1 MYLDSIQEDLELQ
14 VSSENVIGSR
24 MMQDFQ
30 DSYAK
35 DQEIYYQMCN
45 NGPGPD
51 SQNRTTVS
59 QQGESRLENNS
70 ENVNL
75 GKYDTDNSGYDQ
87 SGMLVSQFAN
97 RKFATGENCLD
108 SQHEDLDS
116 VQISNVS
123 LKKRESG
130 NYVAPMS
137 GRQAKQNLEKTNPQ
151 DQIIQEDI
159 IAEEEEN
166 SRLVYLDGDPHG
178 QLLESYNSN
187 GSGFIQEQQ
196 SRISETNSR
205 SESTYNYQADYEK
218 ISQIDQA
225 MGDQSSGTQ
234 NFNNTNNH
242 MKKNMMKNRT
252 KKTITTFNGSKDE
265 NSMFDYTNNETDQAE
280 ISFNKTGSKR
290 MVPSSSNFATTNRDD
305 FHRTHKDDSFQSE
318 PNPTQPP
325 PSQSITKRPNKIRSQ
340 TQNDQEPSKHDAPQE
355 ISSRDTEIARKLS
368 DTDMISPL
376 CPTVDGMVIENF
388 GFDLSDLSL
397 IKKHS
402 SGRNPD
408 ECLSIVNECTFI
420 LLYFLTGNRFC

>member
-1 MYLDSIQEDLELQ
+1 VYLDSIQEDLELQ

-420 LLYFLTGNRFC
+420 LFYFIF